1 MSKNYWMLLALVF
14 ILPAMLFSV
23 SCAKK
28 AVETEPAVTTPAP
41 EEPKKP
47 MQAEPQQQ
55 PEPAK
60 PATNEEAM
68 AAVKAREAALAE
80 RNQFMNEVVYF
91 DFDSSS
97 LLPVAQQVI
106 ADKVDYMM
114 ANPGVTVTIEG
125 HCDERG
131 TNEYNLA
138 LGEARAQST
147 KNYLVD
153 LGVSAD
159 RIGTISYGEERPIAT
174 GDTPLRARGSGT
186 CPRHRS
192 TWKRRRSACAR
203 CAGRW
208 RECRAAR
215 MFREC

>member
-41 EEPKKP
+41 AEPEKP

-68 AAVKAREAALAE
+68 AAVKAREAALAA

-131 TNEYNLA
+131 TDAYNMA
-138 LGEARAQST
+138 LGQRRADAVRDFMI
-147 KNYLVD
+147 N
-153 LGVSAD
+153 LGIFGS
-159 RIGTISYGEERPIAT
+159 RLNTISYGEERPVDYGQNEEAWAKNR
-174 GDTPLRARGSGT
+174 RAQFT
-186 CPRHRS
+186 LD
-192 TWKRRRSACAR
+192 
-203 CAGRW
+203 
-208 RECRAAR
+208 
-215 MFREC
+215 